1 VVENG
6 VLDGDGLVTKKNS
19 PLVILFDI
27 WIEIDVEMNKTRF
40 FCLREDYLTVVVVEN
55 LAAGYGE
62 EENGERVISV
72 RVTE

>member
-1 VVENG
+1 
-6 VLDGDGLVTKKNS
+6 
-19 PLVILFDI
+19 LFDI